1 MSDGP
6 QSPDL
11 PQPATATAAP
21 AGGPQL
27 RPLSG
32 WTTTGWALLALLAW
46 LAAEAAVLVAFL
58 LRWFALNPGAQLD
71 LDKIS
76 HDGRLLALAAIF
88 ATTAQCGVVIL
99 AIRRTGWPVAA
110 YLGLDRKPGA
120 REVVFCLACVALM
133 LVGSDLLSWLSGRE
147 LLPPFM
153 TKVYESARDPGAI
166 ALVLVAVA
174 VAAPLGEEIMFRGF
188 LFRGWAA
195 SRLGAAGTIVLTS
208 VIWAAIHTQYDWFG
222 MAQIFC
228 LGLLFG
234 WVRWRSGSTALT
246 MLMHAVTNVAA
257 TIETAVIIEWLS

>member
-11 PQPATATAAP
+11 PQPATGGP
-21 AGGPQL
+21 AGGQPL

-32 WTTTGWALLALLAW
+32 WATTGWGLLVLLAGLAVD
-46 LAAEAAVLVAFL
+46 AAVLVAFL
-58 LRWFALNPGAQLD
+58 LRWFALNPGAHLD
-71 LDKIS
+71 LDKIA
-76 HDGRLLALAAIF
+76 HDGRLLALAAIV
-88 ATTAQCGVVIL
+88 ATMAQCGVAVL

-110 YLGLDRKPGA
+110 YLGLERMPRT
-120 REVVFCLACVALM
+120 REVVFCLACIALILVA
-133 LVGSDLLSWLSGRE
+133 SDLLSWLIGRE

-153 TKVYESARDPGAI
+153 VKVYESARDPGAI

-174 VAAPLGEEIMFRGF
+174 VAAPVGEEIMFRGF

-195 SRLGAAGTIVLTS
+195 SRLGVAGAIVLTS
-208 VIWAAIHTQYDWFG
+208 GIWAAIHTQYDWFE

-246 MLMHAVTNVAA
+246 ILMHAVTNVAA
-257 TIETAVIIEWLS
+257 TIETVVIIEWLS